1 MQRWEDDVVAGHR
14 ATGPVKEPR
23 TQRKIRP
30 MQEDELPENLPKWL
44 QKDIVSTRYEV
55 PAADGESHTVCENHY
70 TSRVFR
76 WALEEWLRNVPTD
89 GDAAA
94 LRRALPIALADA
106 ATFHAYLR
114 VPEAFGEVYREELAK
129 LNVHRAELAQVKRVL
144 KRGPYARRWKPLSR
158 FYTGLL
164 IAYAIVAATLA
175 R

>member
-1 MQRWEDDVVAGHR
+1 
-14 ATGPVKEPR
+14 
-23 TQRKIRP
+23 

-70 TSRVFR
+70 TSRVF
-76 WALEEWLRNVPTD
+76 P
-89 GDAAA
+89 
-94 LRRALPIALADA
+94 
-106 ATFHAYLR
+106 
-114 VPEAFGEVYREELAK
+114 FGEVYREELAK